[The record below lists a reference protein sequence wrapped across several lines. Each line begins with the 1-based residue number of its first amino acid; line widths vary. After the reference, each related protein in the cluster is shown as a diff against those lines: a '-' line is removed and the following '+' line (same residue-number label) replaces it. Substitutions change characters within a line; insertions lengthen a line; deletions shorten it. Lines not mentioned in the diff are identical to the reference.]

1 MSKPQDNSDKLL
13 SKGIKAS
20 VFFIICGVLKD
31 AVDFLVTPVFS
42 RILEQEEYGLFNVYN
57 SWFQIFRIL
66 MSLYIFSDGYI
77 VGLSRYEDKKEKFTS
92 SQLGLVTTLLIPWL
106 AVYWINH
113 NTWNDL
119 LQMSTSMVML
129 MFAHIGFT
137 NAFNLWQAKKRFT
150 YDYRSYVPVMVTYIL
165 LQPTIPIILILNN
178 HTDIN
183 NGLVRIYAG
192 VGVQI
197 LFGIIFFVLQ
207 FVKKPVFFDKEYWK
221 YGVSANAVLLPHY
234 LSQILLNHSDRIMID
249 RFVGK
254 AKTAIY
260 SIAHSAAFTMLVV
273 TTSINSVFTPWLYS
287 KLKKKDTSEIRKL
300 TSTMLI
306 LVAVVSLMIVIVTP
320 ELMMVL
326 GDRGYTEGIWIIPPL
341 IFGVFIMFIYTLF
354 ADIELF
360 FKGNRYVTYSAV
372 IGAVINIVLN
382 YIMIPV
388 YGYLVAAYTTVAG
401 YAVMCICHF
410 LFMSLIC
417 KRESLSVSP
426 FFDIR
431 IMIITTVILAAS
443 IAGAM
448 CLYKFTVIR
457 YIILAGI
464 MILLFIKRKLLIESL
479 ISMKKSVDKSKGEQT

>member
-1 MSKPQDNSDKLL
+1 MNKPQDNSDKLL

-20 VFFIICGVLKD
+20 LFFIVCGVLKD

-66 MSLYIFSDGYI
+66 IALNIFSDGYI

-92 SQLGLVTTLLIPWL
+92 SQLGLVTALLIPWL
-106 AVYWINH
+106 AVYLINH
-113 NTWNDL
+113 DNWNNL
-119 LQMSTSMVML
+119 LQMNTSMILL

-183 NGLVRIYAG
+183 NGFVRIYAG

-197 LFGIIFFVLQ
+197 FFGIIFFVFQ
-207 FVKKPVFFDKEYWK
+207 FVKNPTFFDKEYWK
-221 YGVSANAVLLPHY
+221 YGVSANIVLLPHY
-234 LSQILLNHSDRIMID
+234 LSQIMLNHSDKIMID
-249 RFVGK
+249 RFVGT

-287 KLKKKDTSEIRKL
+287 RLKKKDTSEIRKL

-306 LVAVVSLMIVIVTP
+306 LVAVVSLAIVIVTP
-320 ELMMVL
+320 ELMLVL
-326 GDRGYTEGIWIIPPL
+326 GDRGYAEGVWIIPPL

-360 FKGNRYVTYSAV
+360 FKGNRYVT
-372 IGAVINIVLN
+372 
-382 YIMIPV
+382 
-388 YGYLVAAYTTVAG
+388 
-401 YAVMCICHF
+401 
-410 LFMSLIC
+410 
-417 KRESLSVSP
+417 
-426 FFDIR
+426 
-431 IMIITTVILAAS
+431 
-443 IAGAM
+443 
-448 CLYKFTVIR
+448 
-457 YIILAGI
+457 
-464 MILLFIKRKLLIESL
+464 
-479 ISMKKSVDKSKGEQT
+479 

>member
-1 MSKPQDNSDKLL
+1 MNKTDENSNRLL
-13 SKGIKAS
+13 SRGLKAS

-66 MSLYIFSDGYI
+66 MSLYIFSDGYV
-77 VGLSRYEDKKEKFTS
+77 VGLSRYEDKKERFTS
-92 SQLGLVTTLLIPWL
+92 SQLGLVTVLLIPWI
-106 AVYWINH
+106 AVYFINRD
-113 NTWNDL
+113 NWNNL
-119 LQMSTSMVML
+119 LQMSTSMMIL
-129 MFAHIGFT
+129 MFVHIGFT
-137 NAFNLWQAKKRFT
+137 NAFNLWQAKKRYT
-150 YDYRSYVPVMVTYIL
+150 YDYRSYVPVMVIYIL

-178 HTDIN
+178 HTGVN
-183 NGLVRIYAG
+183 NGLIRIYAG

-197 LFGIIFFVLQ
+197 MFGIIFFVLQ
-207 FVKKPVFFDKEYWK
+207 FVKKPTFFDKEYWK
-221 YGVSANAVLLPHY
+221 YGVSANIVLLPHY

-249 RFVGK
+249 RFAGK

-306 LVAVVSLMIVIVTP
+306 LVAIVSLAVVIVTP

-360 FKGNRYVTYSAV
+360 FKGNRYVTYSAI
-372 IGAVINIVLN
+372 IGAVLNIVLN
-382 YIMIPV
+382 YLLIPV
-388 YGYLVAAYTTVAG
+388 YGYIVAAYTTVVG
-401 YAVMCICHF
+401 YAVMCLCHF
-410 LFMSLIC
+410 IFLRLIC
-417 KRESLSVSP
+417 KRQELSVSP

-431 IMIITTVILAAS
+431 IMLITVAVLAAG
-443 IAGAM
+443 IAGVM
-448 CLYKFTVIR
+448 CLYKFIVIR

-464 MILLFIKRKLLIESL
+464 AVLLFVKRKLLFDSL
-479 ISMKKSVDKSKGEQT
+479 IGMKKSVDKSKGEQA